1 MQHYVFI
8 ISYKSKL
15 SNSPLGTEI
24 FDLFIK
30 KNIWVIHER
39 THYWKLIQSKDKVLF
54 YLAGKQLFLGAAT
67 IMSNAQTFILPDDM
81 QWFKKKNPRK
91 LLLSNIEVFQPP
103 ISRQVL
109 SEAIDWKPLQ
119 GACIKISPKDF
130 AYIAQ
135 QDKDGAASKI
145 KTN

>member
-8 ISYKSKL
+8 ISYKSKR

-24 FDLFIK
+24 FDSFIK

-39 THYWKLIQSKDKVLF
+39 THYWKLMQPKDKALF
-54 YLAGKQLFLGAAT
+54 YLAGKQVFLGAAT
-67 IMSNAQTFILPDDM
+67 ITSNAQTFILPDDM
-81 QWFKKKNPRK
+81 QWFKKKNPYK
-91 LLLSNIEVFQPP
+91 LLLSNIKIFQPP

-109 SEAIDWKPLQ
+109 SRAIDWKPLQ

-130 AYIAQ
+130 DYIVQ
-135 QDKDGAASKI
+135 QDKDSVSLKS